1 MLGVMRRSCAIS
13 TRRTA
18 AKGSALREPREHLAR
33 VIQWLCPRP
42 AVFVLLT
49 LPGGEAKG
57 LPYLCFFREEETYL
71 LLCLFSCQVDLKN
84 Y

>member
-1 MLGVMRRSCAIS
+1 M
-13 TRRTA
+13 
-18 AKGSALREPREHLAR
+18 AL
-33 VIQWLCPRP
+33 P